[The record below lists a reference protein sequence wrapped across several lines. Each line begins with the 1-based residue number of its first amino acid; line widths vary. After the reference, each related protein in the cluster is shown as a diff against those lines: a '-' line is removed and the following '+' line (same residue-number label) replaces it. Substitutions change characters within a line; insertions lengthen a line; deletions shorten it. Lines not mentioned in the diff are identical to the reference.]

1 MATPTEKDNPA
12 ALDKTLVFLEQRD
25 DTSRF
30 VGLALLKSLLDNH
43 EELRNNSGVVS
54 RCLAAVSATFLD
66 RLLRSGEKGDRSAE
80 DARNMADL
88 AVSVIHTFTLL
99 QQTSGGIDEKLIGR
113 TAALVAAL
121 DRW

>member
-1 MATPTEKDNPA
+1 MATPTEKGSPA
-12 ALDKTLVFLEQRD
+12 ALDQTLALLEQRD

-43 EELRNNSGVVS
+43 EELRNDPKVVS
-54 RCLAAVSATFLD
+54 RCLAAASVTFLD
-66 RLLRSGEKGDRSAE
+66 RLLRSGEKGGRSAE
-80 DARNMADL
+80 DARNMTDL

-121 DRW
+121 DQW